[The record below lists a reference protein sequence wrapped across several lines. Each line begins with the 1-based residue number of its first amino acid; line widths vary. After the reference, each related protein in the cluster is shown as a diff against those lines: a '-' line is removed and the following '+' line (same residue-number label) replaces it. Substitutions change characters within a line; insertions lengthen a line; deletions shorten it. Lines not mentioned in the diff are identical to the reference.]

1 MAQRQRTSLLTQRF
15 SQVRLCYG
23 TAVDRYAK
31 QSTIDVMSG
40 LFRWQLWY
48 VLQRPAF
55 LGKVLSLRSVNVE
68 PPQSSEPGNHLSLAP
83 SRICQEEVS
92 RLCSQPRLLSILNR
106 PWTIWRPSRNMRSL
120 CIDSL
125 AEPVSLMSVS
135 RISHWDNGITFKLI
149 ASVCEIPWENGWRA
163 FIWVFERE
171 VSWRFVTSKQY

>member
-1 MAQRQRTSLLTQRF
+1 MGLQCIGMLSTQPSTLYPDF
-15 SQVRLCYG
+15 SDGSYDTPFRDVR
-23 TAVDRYAK
+23 
-31 QSTIDVMSG
+31 
-40 LFRWQLWY
+40 
-48 VLQRPAF
+48 F

-149 ASVCEIPWENGWRA
+149 ASVCEIPWEMAEGHSYGYSE
-163 FIWVFERE
+163 ERCHGDLSP
-171 VSWRFVTSKQY
+171 VNNINCS